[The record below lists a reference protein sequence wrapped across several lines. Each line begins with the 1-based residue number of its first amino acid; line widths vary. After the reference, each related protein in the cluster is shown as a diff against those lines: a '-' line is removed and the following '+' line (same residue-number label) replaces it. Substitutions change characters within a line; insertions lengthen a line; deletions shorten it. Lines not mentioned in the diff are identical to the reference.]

1 VTPFIVTSEEEREA
15 ALARIALLSR
25 FPPGTP
31 ELWER
36 LALIEAVEAFEA
48 FEDARAA
55 EQRDETNQS

>member
-36 LALIEAVEAFEA
+36 LALIEAVEAFE
-48 FEDARAA
+48 DARAA